1 MATPGRAQ
9 QCRFMAVVI
18 CQMMWPWGE
27 IDQWPWGPE
36 CQNPFRDF
44 WASGLSRHA
53 RVGTE
58 VRLGKSDGLA
68 SHERPHYPVREHQP
82 SGGSVEF
89 PWSPISIYHARRSP
103 CWVVYS

>member
-27 IDQWPWGPE
+27 MDQWPWGPE
-36 CQNPFRDF
+36 CQNPFRDSGHLDCHAMPG
-44 WASGLSRHA
+44 WARKSGWGSQTA
-53 RVGTE
+53 W
-58 VRLGKSDGLA
+58 RLTRDHTTQLGSTN
-68 SHERPHYPVREHQP
+68 P

-89 PWSPISIYHARRSP
+89 PWSPISIYHARRPP
-103 CWVVYS
+103 CW

>member
-1 MATPGRAQ
+1 MATPGNAQ

-18 CQMMWPWGE
+18 RQIMWSWGG
-27 IDQWPWGPE
+27 IDQRILR
-36 CQNPFRDF
+36 QNARLSRL

-68 SHERPHYPVREHQP
+68 SHERPHYSDYVVEHHPV
-82 SGGSVEF
+82 
-89 PWSPISIYHARRSP
+89 A
-103 CWVVYS
+103 VV